1 MGLRVLDLTTHT
13 VSPHHLPQVSHR
25 TPEGSP
31 VRDGRCHGWKQV
43 TDEARESPVRFLEH
57 SPLEG
62 AAEALRSQS
71 RGSQRVLEV
80 YSPSIL
86 KLVRSLVFP
95 TSTSSVPPPGPR
107 GRGSGH
113 RPVYLEFLIVTVLVT
128 LGRQSSCRVGLR
140 QNHAHRILVQPVQAG
155 LLVQEPW
162 RRTRPQGS
170 LPRQRFLHYFSEE
183 VSRGERGIRTAENT
197 PTHSGE

>member
-1 MGLRVLDLTTHT
+1 MRLRSLFLVLRRSPAEVIAVIEVIGYRSRPMKRAMRIDSKVSDLRSST
-13 VSPHHLPQVSHR
+13 QC
-25 TPEGSP
+25 GSAG
-31 VRDGRCHGWKQV
+31 RDGRCHGWKQV

-57 SPLEG
+57 SPLDEV
-62 AAEALRSQS
+62 AEALRSQS

-113 RPVYLEFLIVTVLVT
+113 RPVYLEFLIVSVLVT
-128 LGRQSSCRVGLR
+128 LGRQSSCRVGL
-140 QNHAHRILVQPVQAG
+140 
-155 LLVQEPW
+155 
-162 RRTRPQGS
+162 
-170 LPRQRFLHYFSEE
+170 
-183 VSRGERGIRTAENT
+183 
-197 PTHSGE
+197 